1 MKTRVAIGGL
11 VAIGLALFVLES
23 EGWADGMPPSQA
35 YGYQGQCC
43 VPNVRNY
50 GYYPTQWRRWATE
63 ARRDENFPQSV
74 GREQVPTPQGAPT
87 EPMRIERIPSRPIPG
102 LGELPLPAD
111 ILPPDG
117 IAPPAGPF
125 QPEMPLIPQEPA
137 IPGGIPPFVPSTIP
151 GGMPEKGIRGLPT
164 PAPVE
169 RPAVPEPPRGSSNRG
184 ERPGS
189 PVSSQT
195 PVESNVGPVASR
207 RGVPLRQPEPWVAD
221 PQPRFET
228 IGHSK
233 SVGDDV
239 AIRSAGHVSS
249 ATAHATTKATHK
261 AAAEKSATATVIDNQ
276 AANDLPLALEG
287 FCPVTLGSREEWRQ
301 GKREYMVAYRNQV
314 FYTAGPEERRQFLA
328 NPHRFAPMFGGVDP
342 VLVVDEQRWT
352 PGTIQFSASYKGR
365 IYMLSSETN
374 LKRFHENPRRYA
386 FELEE

>member
-1 MKTRVAIGGL
+1 MKSRVGIGGL
-11 VAIGLALFVLES
+11 VAIGLVLVVLES
-23 EGWADGMPPSQA
+23 EGWADGMPSSQA

-74 GREQVPTPQGAPT
+74 GREQVPTPLGTPT

-111 ILPPDG
+111 ILPAD
-117 IAPPAGPF
+117 ILPPAGPF

-151 GGMPEKGIRGLPT
+151 GGKPERGGRGLPT

-169 RPAVPEPPRGSSNRG
+169 RPSVPEPPRGSSNRDEG
-184 ERPGS
+184 LGS
-189 PVSSQT
+189 QVSSRA
-195 PVESNVGPVASR
+195 PVESNARPVASER
-207 RGVPLRQPEPWVAD
+207 VAPLRQPEPWMGD
-221 PQPRFET
+221 PQPRFDAIHHQT
-228 IGHSK
+228 PA
-233 SVGDDV
+233 GDDL
-239 AIRSAGHVSS
+239 ATRPAGHVSS
-249 ATAHATTKATHK
+249 ATAHAGANAKRE
-261 AAAEKSATATVIDNQ
+261 AASENLATATFIDSQ
-276 AANDLPLALEG
+276 PADDLPLALEG

-301 GKREYMVAYRNQV
+301 GGREYMVAYRNQV
-314 FYTAGPEERRQFLA
+314 FYMAGPEERRQFLA

-352 PGTIQFSASYKGR
+352 PGTIQFSATYKGR